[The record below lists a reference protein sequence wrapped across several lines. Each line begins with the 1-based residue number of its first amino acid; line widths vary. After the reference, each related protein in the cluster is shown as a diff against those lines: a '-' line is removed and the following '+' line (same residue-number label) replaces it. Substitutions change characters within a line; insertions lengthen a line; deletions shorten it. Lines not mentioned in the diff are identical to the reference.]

1 MKKIL
6 TVLSSNA
13 FLTEKEIEKI
23 ISEVSEKTA
32 EEFRVLPESMLYSAN
47 GGGKRIRPTLTIEF
61 CKLFSGDVKAALP
74 LAAAVELVHT
84 YSLIHDDLPCMDN
97 DDTRRGKPTNH
108 KVFGEATALLA
119 GDGLLT
125 LAFSV
130 ICSSEELSSE
140 AKVKAVKM
148 LADFAGANGMIGGQQ
163 IDLIGEKEML
173 TKAQHRQMNLLKTGA
188 LIKCA
193 ALLGCIAAGA
203 DEKAFEAAEIYA
215 ENVGIAFQVTDD
227 ILDMGEE
234 DQKTTYLSFM
244 TKDEAVA
251 YAKELTEKAVDAVKN
266 IDGSETLVELAGF
279 LAAREV

>member
-6 TVLSSNA
+6 TVLKNNA
-13 FLTEKEIEKI
+13 SLTEQEIARI
-23 ISEVSEKTA
+23 ISEVSEKTD

-97 DDTRRGKPTNH
+97 DDMRRGKPTNH

-130 ICSSEELSSE
+130 ICSADALSPE
-140 AKVKAVKM
+140 AKVSAVKM
-148 LADFAGANGMIGGQQ
+148 LADYAGANGMIGGQQ
-163 IDLIGEKEML
+163 IDLIGEKQKL
-173 TKAQHRQMNLLKTGA
+173 SKDQHRQMNLLKTGA

-193 ALLGCIAAGA
+193 SLLGCVAAEA

-244 TKDEAVA
+244 TAEEANS
-251 YAKELTEKAVDAVKN
+251 YANELTQRAIDAVKD
-266 IDGSETLVELAGF
+266 IKGSENLVALAEF
-279 LAAREV
+279 LASREV